1 MFVYILDYNTT
12 EICDIQIN
20 NNLSEEEIED
30 MLQNKYNL
38 NLDEISW
45 MVADG
50 VLTIKELN

>member
-1 MFVYILDYNTT
+1 MFVYILNYNTA
-12 EICDIQIN
+12 EILSIRCD
-20 NNLSEEEIED
+20 NNLNDEEIED

-38 NLDEISW
+38 NLDEILW

>member
-1 MFVYILDYNTT
+1 MFVYVLNHNTT
-12 EICDIQIN
+12 EICDIQID

>member
-1 MFVYILDYNTT
+1 MFVYILDFNTT
-12 EICDIQIN
+12 EVFSIQCD
-20 NNLSEEEIED
+20 NNLNEEEIED

>member
-1 MFVYILDYNTT
+1 MFVYILDFNTT
-12 EICDIQIN
+12 EVFSIQCD
-20 NNLSEEEIED
+20 NNLNEEEIED

-45 MVADG
+45 MAADG

>member
-12 EICDIQIN
+12 EIFSIQCD
-20 NNLSEEEIED
+20 NNLNEEEIED
-30 MLQNKYNL
+30 MLQNEYNL